1 MKKLTYVF
9 AVLVITL
16 TLSGITLNAQTLV
29 SDWGS
34 TPRGSNGWTILNT
47 ATTPAGNAAMGGS
60 AKPTGWM
67 SIKGGFNAITATTS
81 QAFVITGTFE
91 FVGGGANN
99 AYTWLRFAL
108 FNGDGALTGKNSPT
122 AAWSETSNGN
132 GYIFTPVTGVG
143 EISNTYN
150 TWPQGNRGTNW
161 PLINSKSWTSTNS
174 NGGGPFTTIMQ
185 APSRQVASAGV
196 YDWAISVQPLAN
208 GTNEVRWYFA
218 QQHAATSQNYYW
230 WGGSFIDDRVKIAT
244 FNSIG
249 FACNNDLDATT
260 KQVNL
265 TNVKVTLGSPI
276 TVPEAP
282 WQAYYVDAFG
292 NTPRGTAWPIL
303 NDSTYVV
310 GNSSMGAD
318 KKPSGWASIKGGFR
332 EAHTP
337 TLKKALIVSGTFE
350 YVGGGANNA
359 YTWLRYA
366 LTYQDSAVLKDK
378 NKKTANWT
386 GKTHSGY
393 EFTPRTGVGEMAN
406 GGGGSGTVWTVPN
419 VAGWNSTYSGN
430 VPLISVVQAP
440 SRAIATAGV
449 YDWAISVQPLADG
462 TNEIRWYFVKK
473 AAAGKQSD
481 YWFGG
486 TVIDKNSVSKKFN
499 GIMFSVNNDVDE
511 TCKQVNINDVK
522 VDMGNPITV
531 PEAPWQAYYVDT
543 WGNTPRG
550 TAWPIL
556 NTADYVVGNASMGAD
571 KKPSGWASIKGGFK
585 EAHTPTTKKALI
597 VSGTF
602 EYVGGGANNAYTWLR
617 YALTYQ
623 DSAVLKDQ
631 NKTTANW
638 TGKTHSGYE
647 FTPRTG
653 VGELA
658 NGGGGSGVV
667 WTVPN
672 VAGWN
677 STYSGNVPLI
687 TVDQLPS
694 RAVATAGVY
703 DWAISVQPLADG
715 TNEIRWYFIK
725 KAAAGKP
732 TDYWFG
738 GTVIEKNPVST
749 KFNGIMFS
757 VNNDVDETCKQVNIN
772 DVKVDMGNPL
782 TIPEAPWQAFYVD
795 AWGVLGQ
802 RRGNAGWVMTPGDVI
817 GDVTMSG
824 KVAPTDF
831 AVIRGQFGTLVTPT
845 TAKALIVTGNIE
857 FVGGG
862 FDNWGFRYGLF
873 NSDAGKVETAAY
885 YNWLGAETK
894 HSGYLFFPQ
903 SGGKYPWDWPG
914 GKAGTFGGIFNEVP
928 VYNYSAQ
935 DYPVGT
941 AIPIPTNVIAKAG
954 RYDFAISVQP
964 LADGTAEIRHF
975 LTSRDKKYFWA
986 DKAIDKNT
994 TRAAT
999 KFNSI
1004 VFALGQNASTT
1015 AMKIHDVKVDI
1026 GNAITLPTPTAV
1038 EDVVSSIPT
1047 EYSLNQNYPNPF
1059 NPTTTIEYALPKSG
1073 AVKLVVYDVLGREVA
1088 ELVNKD
1094 LDAGYHKVDFN
1105 AASISSGVYFYSIK
1119 AGDFASVKKLILLK

>member
-1 MKKLTYVF
+1 
-9 AVLVITL
+9 
-16 TLSGITLNAQTLV
+16 
-29 SDWGS
+29 
-34 TPRGSNGWTILNT
+34 
-47 ATTPAGNAAMGGS
+47 
-60 AKPTGWM
+60 
-67 SIKGGFNAITATTS
+67 
-81 QAFVITGTFE
+81 
-91 FVGGGANN
+91 
-99 AYTWLRFAL
+99 
-108 FNGDGALTGKNSPT
+108 
-122 AAWSETSNGN
+122 
-132 GYIFTPVTGVG
+132 
-143 EISNTYN
+143 
-150 TWPQGNRGTNW
+150 
-161 PLINSKSWTSTNS
+161 
-174 NGGGPFTTIMQ
+174 
-185 APSRQVASAGV
+185 
-196 YDWAISVQPLAN
+196 
-208 GTNEVRWYFA
+208 
-218 QQHAATSQNYYW
+218 
-230 WGGSFIDDRVKIAT
+230 
-244 FNSIG
+244 
-249 FACNNDLDATT
+249 
-260 KQVNL
+260 
-265 TNVKVTLGSPI
+265 
-276 TVPEAP
+276 
-282 WQAYYVDAFG
+282 
-292 NTPRGTAWPIL
+292 
-303 NDSTYVV
+303 
-310 GNSSMGAD
+310 
-318 KKPSGWASIKGGFR
+318 
-332 EAHTP
+332 
-337 TLKKALIVSGTFE
+337 
-350 YVGGGANNA
+350 
-359 YTWLRYA
+359 
-366 LTYQDSAVLKDK
+366 
-378 NKKTANWT
+378 
-386 GKTHSGY
+386 
-393 EFTPRTGVGEMAN
+393 
-406 GGGGSGTVWTVPN
+406 
-419 VAGWNSTYSGN
+419 
-430 VPLISVVQAP
+430 
-440 SRAIATAGV
+440 
-449 YDWAISVQPLADG
+449 
-462 TNEIRWYFVKK
+462 
-473 AAAGKQSD
+473 
-481 YWFGG
+481 
-486 TVIDKNSVSKKFN
+486 
-499 GIMFSVNNDVDE
+499 
-511 TCKQVNINDVK
+511 
-522 VDMGNPITV
+522 
-531 PEAPWQAYYVDT
+531 
-543 WGNTPRG
+543 
-550 TAWPIL
+550 
-556 NTADYVVGNASMGAD
+556 
-571 KKPSGWASIKGGFK
+571 
-585 EAHTPTTKKALI
+585 
-597 VSGTF
+597 
-602 EYVGGGANNAYTWLR
+602 
-617 YALTYQ
+617 
-623 DSAVLKDQ
+623 
-631 NKTTANW
+631 
-638 TGKTHSGYE
+638 
-647 FTPRTG
+647 
-653 VGELA
+653 
-658 NGGGGSGVV
+658 GGSGVV

-831 AVIRGQFGTLVTPT
+831 AVVRGQFGTLVMPT

-986 DKAIDKNT
+986 DKAIDKNI

-1119 AGDFASVKKLILLK
+1119 TGDFASVKKLILLK